1 MRLLVGYNI
10 TDRAYAYMKEKDFK
24 GLEHDS
30 FEFDSIKVLDLDS
43 FSFYDMDLRE
53 CAENKLDVV
62 GCNIEYD
69 KYLYGCDYAKV
80 YLNGAIAYCSDTMTF
95 FTSGFNKVC
104 SPLFY
109 KGELAPINYGCDNYL
124 TYNNKEYTIII
135 ELETLNFEIRVYGF
149 LIHKSGT
156 LSEYYG
162 DFGFSFNINN
172 KLEETLSSLISEDEG
187 IVYVGDA
194 LAVSGTYKNKDSLT
208 SIIESML
215 KNGIKYVYV
224 AIRNRGQVLVIPPTV
239 EKISIDSD
247 WQHYLSKHNHIKL
260 ILPKVKLDS
269 LVCQLVKEID
279 LSEDGY
285 LGTLEKEIDA
295 LNKRNVLIEVYG

>member
-10 TDRAYAYMKEKDFK
+10 TDRAYAYMKEKEFK
-24 GLEHDS
+24 GLDRDS

-135 ELETLNFEIRVYGF
+135 ELETLNFEVRVYDF
-149 LIHKSGT
+149 IVYKSGT

-162 DFGFSFNINN
+162 DFGFSMDIHREL
-172 KLEETLSSLISEDEG
+172 KETLRSLVSEEDK
-187 IVYVGDA
+187 IVYVGDI
-194 LAVSGTYKNKDSLT
+194 LAVCGRYIRTDNSS
-208 SIIESML
+208 SSAESVL
-215 KNGIKYVYV
+215 KNGIKYVYI
-224 AIRNRGQVLVIPPTV
+224 AITTYTQTFVIPPTV
-239 EKISIDSD
+239 EKISIDSKFKN
-247 WQHYLSKHNHIKL
+247 YLSMHNHIKL

-269 LVCQLVKEID
+269 LVCQLAKEMK

-295 LNKRNVLIEVYG
+295 LNKKHVLIEVYG

>member
-10 TDRAYAYMKEKDFK
+10 TDRAYAYMKEKEFK
-24 GLEHDS
+24 GLERDS

-156 LSEYYG
+156 LSKYYG